1 MDDAGNELFGGPGED
16 YLIGDA
22 GNDRLDAGPGYDYG
36 QGGYHDHRID
46 WITDLERPIERC
58 LSVPLGEPFKPPS

>member
-36 QGGYHDHRID
+36 QAGYHDHRIH
-46 WITDLERPIERC
+46 WITDLERPI
-58 LSVPLGEPFKPPS
+58 SVPLGEPFKPPS